1 MGMNEDK
8 RSFLGTGWSFPP
20 AFSDRQC
27 TVQMVSEEA
36 DIRQSLYILFST
48 VPGERIMKPKY
59 GCDLHSLVF
68 DQLNSSTQS
77 QITDMITMAVLWYE
91 PRITIEQIQ
100 VELSAEDFGM
110 IYIHLEYTVRKT
122 NTRDNIVFPYYL
134 REGTNIQGL

>member
-1 MGMNEDK
+1 MSEDK

-20 AFSDRQC
+20 AFSDRQG

-59 GCDLHSLVF
+59 GCDLQSLVF

-91 PRITIEQIQ
+91 PRITIETIN
-100 VELSAEDFGM
+100 VELSAEDFGI
-110 IYIHLEYTVRKT
+110 IYITLAYTIRKT
-122 NTRDNIVFPYYL
+122 NSRDNIVFPFYL